1 MSNPLRVLIVDDQ
14 PADAQ
19 VLLSQLRQAGFEP
32 DGIRVEAES
41 DYVAA
46 LYPDPDIVVAKYG
59 LPRFSAARAL
69 ELLREKLTDVPFVF
83 VADDIS
89 AESAV
94 ALVKQG
100 ATDFVLKNKLSDWG
114 PVIERAQGEKV
125 RRRTRLDALKASQ
138 DFARNIIDS
147 SLDMIIA
154 VDQNRNIV
162 EFNRAAEETF
172 GYRRYEVIGKSID
185 LLYADP
191 PVGASISRTTSAQGR
206 LVRQV
211 YNRRKNG
218 EIFPS
223 YLAASVLTDT
233 SGKQIGL
240 MGISRDISVL
250 KRAEE
255 EIERRANEFSA
266 LYETMRDLTTQ
277 YHLPTLLE
285 TIVDRATTLLSAAG
299 GGIYLIDREEGG
311 LRFEAR
317 KGEQNPELNTRLAIG
332 EGLAGRVVQTRQPI
346 IVDDYRFSEYRSK
359 QLEGLPI
366 AACVAVPMLHGGEL
380 IGVLIVNEFEDAT
393 RRFTSD
399 DTRLLELFAAHAA
412 SAVHNATLFRQVRAS
427 RERLQKLSS
436 SLLQAQEIERRN
448 IARELHDE
456 IGQAL
461 TGIQLNSQAI
471 EPFLNDATASA
482 MLSENMATIERV
494 LHQVRDLSLNLRPS
508 VLDDFGLVAALNWL
522 VKRQPQN
529 AGLVVELAA
538 DAIEPRP
545 AADIETVCFRV
556 TQEALTNA
564 VRYAKAT
571 HVYVGLR
578 KRGKE
583 LRLIIRDDGIGFDV
597 TDALQRSAAG
607 SSTGLLGMTERVA
620 LVGGRIDITS
630 APEAGTRISAVV
642 PLSPRVSFV
651 ERRTRRREQL

>member
-1 MSNPLRVLIVDDQ
+1 MSNHLNLLIVDDQ
-14 PADAQ
+14 SADAEA
-19 VLLSQLRQAGFEP
+19 LLHQLRQAGFDP
-32 DGIRVEAES
+32 DGKCVEAES

-46 LYPDPDIVVAKYG
+46 LDPALDVVVAKYG
-59 LPRFSAARAL
+59 LPHFGAARAL
-69 ELLREKLTDVPFVF
+69 ELLREKLTDVPFIF
-83 VADDIS
+83 IANDIT
-89 AESAV
+89 AASAV
-94 ALVKQG
+94 ALIKEG
-100 ATDFVLKNKLSDWG
+100 ATDYVPKNCLDILG
-114 PVIERAQGEKV
+114 QVIRRAQQEKA
-125 RRRTRLDALKASQ
+125 RRRTRLDELKASQ

-154 VDQNRNIV
+154 VDQDRNIV
-162 EFNRAAEETF
+162 EFNRAAEDTF
-172 GYRRYEVIGKSID
+172 GYRRDEVIGKSID

-191 PVGASISRTTSAQGR
+191 PVGASVSRTTRAQGR
-206 LVRQV
+206 LVQQI

-223 YLAASVLTDT
+223 YLAASVLTDAHA
-233 SGKQIGL
+233 KPIGL
-240 MGISRDISVL
+240 MGISRDISAI

-255 EIERRANEFSA
+255 EIGRRANEFSA
-266 LYETMRDLTTQ
+266 LYETTRDLATQ

-299 GGIYLIDREEGG
+299 GGIYLIDREEGV

-317 KGEQNPELNTRLAIG
+317 KGEKNPELNTRLAIG

-346 IVDDYRFSEYRSK
+346 IVDDYRWSEYRSK

-366 AACVAVPMLHGGEL
+366 AAAVAVPMLHSGEL
-380 IGVLIVNEFEDAT
+380 IGVLIVNEFDDTT

-412 SAVHNATLFRQVRAS
+412 SVVHNATLFRQVRAS
-427 RERLQKLSS
+427 RERLRKLSS

-471 EPFLNDATASA
+471 EPFLNDETAVA
-482 MLSENMATIERV
+482 MLSENMETIERV

-529 AGLVVELAA
+529 IGVIVDLAA

-545 AADIETVCFRV
+545 AAGIETVCFRV

-564 VRYAKAT
+564 VRHAKAT
-571 HVYVGLR
+571 HIHVGLR
-578 KRGKE
+578 KRTKE
-583 LRLIIRDDGIGFDV
+583 LQLVIRDDGIGFDV
-597 TDALQRSAAG
+597 TSAMQRSAAG
-607 SSTGLLGMTERVA
+607 SSMGLLGMSERVA
-620 LVGGRIDITS
+620 LVGGRIDIRS
-630 APEAGTRISAVV
+630 ALGDGTRISVVV
-642 PLSPRVSFV
+642 PLSPRESFV
-651 ERRTRRREQL
+651 ERRTRLREKL